1 MLESAGTDAAVP
13 QVLFLCKRLWEGLP
27 ESDPLLKMVF
37 ARVGF
42 LQPWRSRGR
51 SSGYG
56 YGNSGNRNGERNE
69 YGKRRRTEDTGDE
82 GMTATTT
89 EKEMEMDEEETG
101 DWLHQNPEIVT
112 AVLME
117 MAARREEDFYHT
129 QYNHQSPGLHQGP
142 PGMGGYMGLPGMG
155 MGMGMGRMDAG
166 GRSLPSMERPWAT
179 AAGGGAGGGRMN
191 GMPGGLGDM
200 GGGGGG
206 GPLPWVN
213 HWEPI
218 RPNTLRPGPIAHPH
232 HHWPFAGR

>member
-42 LQPWRSRGR
+42 LQPWRNR
-51 SSGYG
+51 SSGYV
-56 YGNSGNRNGERNE
+56 YGSGSGNRGNGNNGERINDN
-69 YGKRRRTEDTGDE
+69 GKRPRGRDSGGE
-82 GMTATTT
+82 GMTT
-89 EKEMEMDEEETG
+89 EKEMGEEAG

-117 MAARREEDFYHT
+117 MAARREEDFYQT
-129 QYNHQSPGLHQGP
+129 QYQSPGLQGP
-142 PGMGGYMGLPGMG
+142 PGMGGYMG

-166 GRSLPSMERPWAT
+166 GRSLPSMERPWA
-179 AAGGGAGGGRMN
+179 AAGAGGGGRPN
-191 GMPGGLGDM
+191 GTAGGMGDPM

-213 HWEPI
+213 HWDPN
-218 RPNTLRPGPIAHPH
+218 RPNTLRPGPMAHH
-232 HHWPFAGR
+232 HHWPFGR